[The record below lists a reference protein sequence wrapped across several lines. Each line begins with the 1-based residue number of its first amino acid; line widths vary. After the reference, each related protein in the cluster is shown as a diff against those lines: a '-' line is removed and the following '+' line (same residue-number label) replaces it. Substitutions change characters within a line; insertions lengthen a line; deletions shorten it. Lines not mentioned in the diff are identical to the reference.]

1 MHPWI
6 CWSSWLPWFINSKSF
21 GLFCSPCRYFGNR
34 GIWCSTTGNSFCF
47 GFLPRQEAQG
57 WLCWAGKIFCSS
69 ENEHWKIL
77 LLSQIREVSE
87 TWDWCRD
94 TSSSLSVSLL
104 ARVFVLP
111 SDSQLWVDVAD
122 VARST
127 PWGKLSKTKGR
138 LLEKS
143 LSLSSDR
150 CFYKMPIEPSRAFTL
165 QGKLPHNVFSPL
177 FHLRLHAAACIH
189 GTAVFQHFLQHA
201 WHCFWKDRASWING
215 RNFLSASCL

>member
-1 MHPWI
+1 MMFHH
-6 CWSSWLPWFINSKSF
+6 
-21 GLFCSPCRYFGNR
+21 R
-34 GIWCSTTGNSFCF
+34 
-47 GFLPRQEAQG
+47 E
-57 WLCWAGKIFCSS
+57 
-69 ENEHWKIL
+69 L
-77 LLSQIREVSE
+77 LLLWFLATAGGTRVAVLSRKDFLLFRKWTLKNLVAFSDTGSE

-127 PWGKLSKTKGR
+127 PWGKLSKIKGR

-201 WHCFWKDRASWING
+201 WHCSWKDRASWING